1 MDGLQD
7 LDRLIGV
14 KYKVAESLS
23 RKHLLQSLN
32 LRTLN
37 PVSSVV
43 VYFWHS
49 KKKKKNPET
58 SASSANLF
66 IYILVRKYLY

>member
-1 MDGLQD
+1 MLDNLQD
-7 LDRLIGV
+7 LDRMIGV

-23 RKHLLQSLN
+23 RKLLLLSLN

-43 VYFWHS
+43 VYFWC
-49 KKKKKNPET
+49 
-58 SASSANLF
+58 F
-66 IYILVRKYLY
+66 RK

>member
-1 MDGLQD
+1 MDNLQD
-7 LDRLIGV
+7 LDRMIGV

-23 RKHLLQSLN
+23 RKLLVQSLN

-43 VYFWHS
+43 YFEHAE
-49 KKKKKNPET
+49 KKTPH
-58 SASSANLF
+58 AMLF
-66 IYILVRKYLY
+66 HLQVKYLYLN